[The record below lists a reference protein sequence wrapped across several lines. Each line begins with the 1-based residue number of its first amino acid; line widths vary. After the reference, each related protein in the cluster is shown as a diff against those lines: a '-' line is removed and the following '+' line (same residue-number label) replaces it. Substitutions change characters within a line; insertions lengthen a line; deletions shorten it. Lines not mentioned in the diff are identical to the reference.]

1 MVSEKNLM
9 NKRRDTPPPDGDYVS
24 PPVKPRG
31 PRARGARNAKV
42 PAVPP
47 ARSAESVV
55 SIVREPTSPSAPTE
69 EEIRVRAYHRYLERG
84 AGDGLAF
91 HDWLEAERELRNR

>member
-1 MVSEKNLM
+1 MVSENNLM
-9 NKRRDTPPPDGDYVS
+9 SKRRDTPPPGGDYVS
-24 PPVKPRG
+24 PPVKPRA
-31 PRARGARNAKV
+31 PRARGARNAKT
-42 PAVPP
+42 PAVPS
-47 ARSAESVV
+47 ARSAERAASMV
-55 SIVREPTSPSAPTE
+55 SEPPAPYAPTE